1 MISTRDRMAGA
12 YGQKAPQDKATD
24 GKSAFCQCPARP
36 RDRDHASRGQSSHS
50 LARPHRV
57 AARRES
63 ARGPARG
70 PRDAPAA
77 PLAARSSRRAPR
89 ASRRYTDEPDARRRV
104 ENTPRAART
113 RRLRL
118 TKTRA
123 GPRLRGLRSPS
134 PAPLRAHDRQNT
146 PFLTKTPLAA
156 RQRAR
161 FFHQSSSRQ
170 REACSQHPRHRAPI
184 SPQKNHPFFLQRSGP
199 RASRSSTRWLWRTR
213 SSRRSS
219 PR

>member
-1 MISTRDRMAGA
+1 MISTRDRMAELTA
-12 YGQKAPQDKATD
+12 KKPRRTRQPTEKRLPV
-24 GKSAFCQCPARP
+24 SSPARATEITP
-36 RDRDHASRGQSSHS
+36 QGGSPSHCSRDRDRSRQ
-50 LARPHRV
+50 
-57 AARRES
+57 REGTGP
-63 ARGPARG
+63 GPARG

-104 ENTPRAART
+104 ETPRSPDG
-113 RRLRL
+113 RLRL
-118 TKTRA
+118 TKDPGRPAAPPQARA
-123 GPRLRGLRSPS
+123 F
-134 PAPLRAHDRQNT
+134 PAPAPRARPPNT
-146 PFLTKTPLAA
+146 PVLHENAP
-156 RQRAR
+156 RRAPR
-161 FFHQSSSRQ
+161 ERAFHQSPSRQ